1 MAYLHCRLSCP
12 GGRHPSPSSPDY
24 GVVGY
29 TGTVDSVHFKDY
41 DVKNTFSFTS
51 NPLSGTFN
59 TADFGPDFRPASF
72 SITNLPNVTGSV
84 NTIDMVDWPLNSF
97 NINTFPEGLVPT
109 VNTEHMANW
118 PLSSMLH
125 ISNMTNL
132 KGKIDSADL
141 RTKRPSTYMYLYNI
155 NHRANVLE
163 DDCVITLDTY
173 DMAPTPAQVASGATW
188 SINNFSWYQ
197 MRNATIKFNS
207 AHLQW
212 LRPAS
217 FKMYFTATSGYSPV
231 TPDEET
237 PTTALNSAH
246 FSSWRPTTFYLI
258 GNPYG
263 VDNITGTFDLE
274 DLKAWRNLSSFF
286 IQHFN
291 NYNITFTLNSSSI
304 KDWNLS
310 GSFYLLDLTNA
321 SGTMANADF
330 ASWSN
335 SGFLVSNVPGL
346 TWDITYGGFG
356 QKPRISSFY
365 FNNNGLSAEQVDMV
379 IREAYRIALHR
390 RGTAGE
396 VLVKSSVFSV
406 GGNAPI
412 QGTFGPPSAQGIT
425 EIINDPTNPN
435 KTNAAVIAYELREN
449 TLNNP
454 SLSTWAT
461 VTVTTA

>member
-1 MAYLHCRLSCP
+1 
-12 GGRHPSPSSPDY
+12 
-24 GVVGY
+24 VVGY
-29 TGTVDSVHFKDY
+29 TGTSDSQHFKDY
-41 DVKNTFSFTS
+41 DVKNTCSFTS

-59 TADFGPDFRPASF
+59 TSDFGPDFRPGSF
-72 SITNLPNVTGSV
+72 SITNMPNVTGSV
-84 NTIDMVDWPLNSF
+84 NTVDMVDWPLDAF
-97 NINTFPEGLVPT
+97 NIHTFPEGLVPT

-118 PLSSMLH
+118 PLSSMLY

-132 KGKIDSADL
+132 KGKIDTADL
-141 RTKRPSTYMYLYNI
+141 RTKRPSSYMYMYNI

-173 DMAPTPAQVASGATW
+173 DMAPTPAQVDSGATW
-188 SINNFSWYQ
+188 RISSFAWYQ

-212 LRPAS
+212 LRPTA
-217 FKMYFTATSGYSPV
+217 FQMYFTATSGYSPV

-237 PTTALNSAH
+237 PTTALDSSH
-246 FSSWRPTTFYLI
+246 FSAWRPSDFYLL

-263 VDNITGTFDLE
+263 VDNITGTFDFE
-274 DLKAWRNLSSFF
+274 DLKAWRNLYVVYV
-286 IQHFN
+286 QHFDDD
-291 NYNITFTLNSSSI
+291 NIAFTLNSSSI
-304 KDWNLS
+304 KDWNMS
-310 GSFYLLDLTNA
+310 GPFYLKGLTNA

-330 ASWSN
+330 ASWNS

-346 TWDITYGGFG
+346 TWNITYGGFG

-396 VLVKSSVFSV
+396 VLVKSSTLTV
-406 GGNAPI
+406 GAMPPFKVPLGHRPPKASPRSSMIPPI
-412 QGTFGPPSAQGIT
+412 QTR
-425 EIINDPTNPN
+425 PTP
-435 KTNAAVIAYELREN
+435 R
-449 TLNNP
+449 
-454 SLSTWAT
+454 S
-461 VTVTTA
+461 